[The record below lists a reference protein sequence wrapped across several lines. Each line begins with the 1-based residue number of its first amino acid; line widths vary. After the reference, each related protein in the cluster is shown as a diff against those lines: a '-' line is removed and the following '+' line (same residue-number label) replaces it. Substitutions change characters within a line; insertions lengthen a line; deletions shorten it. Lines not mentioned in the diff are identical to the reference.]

1 MFQKTLYFE
10 QNVTMLIPFLY
21 SVFTK
26 STNKDSRLLLL
37 LLLLLLLTP
46 LAHVCQTNRS
56 AGSPFQSQ
64 KIRLK

>member
-1 MFQKTLYFE
+1 MFQKTPYFE

-37 LLLLLLLTP
+37 LLLLLTP
-46 LAHVCQTNRS
+46 LAHFCQTNRS
-56 AGSPFQSQ
+56 ACSPFQSH

>member
-10 QNVTMLIPFLY
+10 QNKTMLIPFLY

-37 LLLLLLLTP
+37 LLLLTP

-56 AGSPFQSQ
+56 AGSPFQSH